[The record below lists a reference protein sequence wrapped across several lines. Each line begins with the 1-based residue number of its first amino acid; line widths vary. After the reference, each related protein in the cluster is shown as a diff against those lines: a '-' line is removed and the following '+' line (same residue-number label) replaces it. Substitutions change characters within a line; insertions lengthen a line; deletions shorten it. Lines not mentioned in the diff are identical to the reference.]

1 MKPTVEQVA
10 AFADGQLEGAEQA
23 AVEAAIAADPALQ
36 KQVAA
41 HRALR
46 DQLVLHYAPVA
57 AGPVPDRLAALLKQP
72 DAEVVDLAQ
81 VRARRRGLPRWVWI
95 ASPALAAS
103 LVLAV
108 ILRAPGSSGPG
119 YIDAQIAAALDSQLV
134 AEQPANAPVRALL
147 GFRDQSG
154 AYCRAFAGRAQSGIA
169 CRDASGWKLRTSGS
183 ASDRSASEYRQ
194 AGSETEIMQ
203 AAQEIS
209 AGSALDAQQ
218 ERAARNREWMN

>member
-1 MKPTVEQVA
+1 MKPTAEQFA
-10 AFADGQLEGAEQA
+10 AFVDGQLEGAEQA

-72 DAEVVDLAQ
+72 DADVVDLAQ

-108 ILRAPGSSGPG
+108 MLRAPGSSGPG
-119 YIDAQIAAALDSQLV
+119 YVDAQIAAALDSQLV
-134 AEQPANAPVRALL
+134 AEQPANAPVRVLL
-147 GFRDQSG
+147 SFRDQTG
-154 AYCRAFAGRAQSGIA
+154 IYCRAFTGRAQSGIA
-169 CRDASGWKLRTSGS
+169 CRDASGWKLRTSDS

-194 AGSETEIMQ
+194 AGSEAEIME

-209 AGSALDAQQ
+209 AGSALDAQE
-218 ERAARNREWMN
+218 ERAARDREWMN